1 MKRGLILLCLASA
14 LGACTSTSSLYQWGS
29 YPNALNSYTKT
40 GDAAEFEQKLRETI
54 EKGENKGEGQ
64 IPPGVYAELG
74 YILMT
79 NKQPAEA
86 LIFFENEKAA
96 YPESAVLMDKMILG
110 AKNASKEEE
119 QDNAGRENGTTD
131 QPAEEETSDAAS

>member
-1 MKRGLILLCLASA
+1 MLRLGLGHC
-14 LGACTSTSSLYQWGS
+14 Q
-29 YPNALNSYTKT
+29 
-40 GDAAEFEQKLRETI
+40 
-54 EKGENKGEGQ
+54 GEGTTRGEASRTLKLY
-64 IPPGVYAELG
+64 ICSVWKPPS
-74 YILMT
+74 
-79 NKQPAEA
+79 AEA

-119 QDNAGRENGTTD
+119 QDNAGRENGATD